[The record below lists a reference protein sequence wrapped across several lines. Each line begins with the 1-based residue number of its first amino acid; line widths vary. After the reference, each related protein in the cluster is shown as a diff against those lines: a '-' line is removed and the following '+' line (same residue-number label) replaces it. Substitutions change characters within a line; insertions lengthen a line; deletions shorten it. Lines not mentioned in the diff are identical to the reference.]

1 MLENLQYTD
10 GKERDEIDQIEAREK
25 LMGVDKISP
34 FGTNNKKV
42 LKRKLENM
50 STAKIHRLA
59 ERTATRIYADKKEQ
73 DLAIIKSFDEWCV
86 SNWDNTGSKTQE
98 VIEVLARD
106 TLEEFEKKMRSK
118 TLSELQED
126 AMKLGFTPSFDRTR
140 LMAALKQEYLK
151 RGA

>member
-42 LKRKLENM
+42 LKRKLKTM
-50 STAKIHRLA
+50 DMAKIHRLA
-59 ERTATRIYADKKEQ
+59 ERTATRIYADKEEQ
-73 DLAIIKSFDEWCV
+73 DLAIIKAFDEWRV

-98 VIEVLARD
+98 VIKVLAHD